1 MKLTVLRLKELMLEE
16 FNSIREGMDTLSKM
30 AADRKYRPIDDVPR
44 GTPAHPSEPPAMN
57 PHQAEH
63 DRKMKEDPSYR
74 EWFMS
79 QAQPQPDAEDLSDF
93 SQRLKDIGA
102 I

>member
-1 MKLTVLRLKELMLEE
+1 MKLTASRLKELILEE
-16 FNSIREGMDTLSKM
+16 LNSIREGMDPLSKM
-30 AADRKYRPIDDVPR
+30 AADPEYRPIDDV
-44 GTPAHPSEPPAMN
+44 GEMQPPAVN
-57 PHQAEH
+57 PTQAEH

-93 SQRLKDIGA
+93 SQRLNDIGA

>member
-1 MKLTVLRLKELMLEE
+1 MKLTASRLKELILEE
-16 FNSIREGMDTLSKM
+16 LNSIREGMDPLSKM
-30 AADRKYRPIDDVPR
+30 AADPEYRPIDDV
-44 GTPAHPSEPPAMN
+44 GEMSPPAVN

-79 QAQPQPDAEDLSDF
+79 QAHNHAHGAEDVSDF